1 MFTVSS
7 NIQNFI
13 NRLLIWRLKH
23 ISDKYFIVFLSVIVG
38 ILAGLSAVLIKNTV
52 HFIRYIL
59 DSNFFDKYQGTL
71 LLVSPFVG
79 ILIVTILLK
88 YVIKKKAKPEIP
100 NVLYAISRLE
110 GKMNPSNIYTTIVA
124 SSLTVGFGGSV
135 GLEGPSVTTGATVG
149 STIAQL
155 LRLNYKK
162 TVLLIACA
170 GAAAI
175 ASLFKAPITGVVFA
189 LEIFMLDLTM
199 ASILPLLISSAF
211 GALTSY
217 LFFGQDVIY
226 DFQLISKFNI
236 REIPFYLLLGVLTGL
251 FSWYFTTIQFQTKK
265 IFKKFSSWVLQVV
278 IGGIILGVLIFLMP
292 SLFGEG
298 YQTVNSCLQ
307 GNYSYLFEHSLFY
320 DYRNNIYSVILMFV
334 ALVIFKSIATAV
346 TFGAGGVGGIFAP
359 VLFLGANIGFLFS
372 KVFETFGI
380 RITESNFALVGMAGV
395 LSGVMYAP
403 LTGIFLIAEITNGYE
418 LIFPLMLVSTISF
431 AINRSFNPHSI
442 YTRKLAQEGNLIT
455 HNKDKTVLI
464 LMKVDKL
471 IETDFISVHAEDS
484 LRKLVD
490 TISKSHRNIYPIVDS
505 ENNFKGI
512 VFLDHIKH
520 IIFKQELYD
529 TMFVRDLSFHPQA
542 IVSPEE
548 TMKDVV
554 RKFQLTG
561 NYNIPVVKDGKYLGF
576 ISKANV
582 YLEYRKKLNYFSEE

>member
-1 MFTVSS
+1 MLTVSS
-7 NIQNFI
+7 NIQKFI
-13 NRLLIWRLKH
+13 NQLLIWRLKH
-23 ISDKYFIVFLSVIVG
+23 VNDKYFIVFLSVIVG
-38 ILAGLSAVLIKNTV
+38 ILAGLTAVLIKNTV
-52 HFIRYIL
+52 HFISYLITF
-59 DSNFFDKYQGTL
+59 NFFDKYQNIL
-71 LLVSPFVG
+71 LLTYPFVG
-79 ILIVTILLK
+79 ILIVIILLK

-100 NVLYAISRLE
+100 NVLYAISKLE
-110 GKMNPSNIYTTIVA
+110 GKMNPSNIYTTIIA
-124 SSLTVGFGGSV
+124 STLTVGFGGSV

-149 STIAQL
+149 SSIAQL
-155 LRLNYKK
+155 LRLNYKQ

-199 ASILPLLISSAF
+199 ASILPLLISSAT

-226 DFQLISKFNI
+226 NFQLISKFNI
-236 REIPFYLLLGVLTGL
+236 REIPFYLMLGVLTGIFAL
-251 FSWYFTTIQFQTKK
+251 YFTTVQIYTKK
-265 IFKKFSSWVLQVV
+265 IFKRFSSWFAKLIV
-278 IGGIILGVLIFLMP
+278 GGIILGILIFIMP

-298 YQTVNSCLQ
+298 YQTVNSCLH
-307 GNYSYLFEHSLFY
+307 GDYSYLFEHSLFY
-320 DYRNNIYSVILMFV
+320 DYRNNIYSVVLMFFAIV
-334 ALVIFKSIATAV
+334 VFKSIATAV

-372 KVFETFGI
+372 KVFETLGI
-380 RITESNFALVGMAGV
+380 RLSESNFALVGMAGV

-431 AINRSFNPHSI
+431 AINRSFNQHSI
-442 YTRKLAQEGNLIT
+442 YTRKLAQKGNLIT
-455 HNKDKTVLI
+455 HNKDKTVLN

-471 IETDFISVHAEDS
+471 IETNFIQVHSDDS

-490 TISKSHRNIYPIVDS
+490 IISKSQRNIYPVVDS

-542 IVSPEE
+542 IVSLEE

-554 RKFQLTG
+554 RKFQITG
-561 NYNIPVVKDGKYLGF
+561 NYNIPVVNDGKYLGF

-582 YLEYRKKLNYFSEE
+582 YSEYRKKLNYFSEE

>member
-1 MFTVSS
+1 MLKVSS
-7 NIQNFI
+7 NIHDFI

-23 ISDKYFIVFLSVIVG
+23 INDKYFTIFLSVIVG
-38 ILAGLSAVLIKNTV
+38 ILAGLSAVLIKNIV
-52 HFIRYIL
+52 HFISYL
-59 DSNFFDKYQGTL
+59 LNFAFLDKYQNVL

-79 ILIVTILLK
+79 ILIVIVLLK
-88 YVIKKKAKPEIP
+88 FVIKKKPKPEIP

-110 GKMNPSNIYTTIVA
+110 GKMNPSNIYTTILA

-135 GLEGPSVTTGATVG
+135 GLEGPSVTTGASVG
-149 STIAQL
+149 SSIAQL
-155 LRLNYKK
+155 LRLNYKQ

-236 REIPFYLLLGVLTGL
+236 REIPYFILLGVLTGI
-251 FSWYFTTIQFQTKK
+251 FAWYFTIIQIQTKK
-265 IFKKFSSWVLQVV
+265 IFKKFSSWILQIV
-278 IGGIILGVLIFLMP
+278 IGGLILGVLIFIMP

-298 YQTVNSCLQ
+298 YQTVNSCLH
-307 GNYSYLFEHSLFY
+307 GDYFYLFEHSLFAQY
-320 DYRNNIYSVILMFV
+320 SENIYSVILMFL

-372 KVFETFGI
+372 KVFEVLGI
-380 RITESNFALVGMAGV
+380 KLSESNFALVGMAGL

-418 LIFPLMLVSTISF
+418 LIFPLMLVSTISY

-442 YTRKLAQEGNLIT
+442 YTRKLAQKGNLIT
-455 HNKDKTVLI
+455 HNKDRSVLN

-471 IETDFISVHAEDS
+471 IETNFITVSPDDS
-484 LRKLVD
+484 LRKLID
-490 TISKSHRNIYPIVDS
+490 TISKSNRNIFPVVDK
-505 ENNFKGI
+505 ENNFISI

-520 IIFKQELYD
+520 IIFKQEFYD
-529 TMFVRDLSFHPQA
+529 SMFVKDLSFVPQA
-542 IVSPEE
+542 IVSPDD
-548 TMKDVV
+548 TMREVV
-554 RKFQLTG
+554 KKFHLTG

-576 ISKANV
+576 VSRANV
-582 YLEYRKKLNYFSEE
+582 FSEYRKKLKYFSEE

>member
-1 MFTVSS
+1 MLAVSS

-13 NRLLIWRLKH
+13 NQLLIWRLKH
-23 ISDKYFIVFLSVIVG
+23 VSDKYFIIFLSIIIG
-38 ILAGLSAVLIKNTV
+38 ILAGLTAVLIKNAV
-52 HFIRYIL
+52 HFIGYLITF
-59 DSNFFDKYQGTL
+59 NFYDKYQNFFLLAYPFLGI
-71 LLVSPFVG
+71 LLVI
-79 ILIVTILLK
+79 ILVK
-88 YVIKKKAKPEIP
+88 FVIKKNPKPEIP

-110 GKMNPSNIYTTIVA
+110 GKMKPSNIYTTIIA

-155 LRLNYKK
+155 LRLNYKQ

-236 REIPFYLLLGVLTGL
+236 REIPYYLILGILTGF
-251 FSWYFTTIQFQTKK
+251 FSLYFTIIQVETKK
-265 IFKKFSSWVLQVV
+265 IFKKFSSWVLRLV
-278 IGGIILGVLIFLMP
+278 IGGIILGVMIFIMP

-298 YQTVNSCLQ
+298 YRTVNSCLH
-307 GNYSYLFEHSLFY
+307 GDYSFLFEHSLFY
-320 DYRNNIYSVILMFV
+320 GYRNNIYSIILMFL

-372 KVFETFGI
+372 KIFEVLGI
-380 RITESNFALVGMAGV
+380 NLSESNFALVGMAGL

-442 YTRKLAQEGNLIT
+442 YTRKLAQNGNLIT
-455 HNKDKTVLI
+455 HNKDRAVLS
-464 LMKVDKL
+464 LMKVDNL
-471 IETDFISVHAEDS
+471 IENNFIPVHPDDS

-490 TISKSHRNIYPIVDS
+490 AISRSNRNIYPVVDK
-505 ENNFKGI
+505 ENNFIGI

-520 IIFKQELYD
+520 IIFKQEFYDSMFVKDVSFIPQATVSPDD
-529 TMFVRDLSFHPQA
+529 TMR
-542 IVSPEE
+542 
-548 TMKDVV
+548 DVV
-554 RKFQLTG
+554 KKFHLTG

-576 ISKANV
+576 ISRANV
-582 YLEYRKKLNYFSEE
+582 FSEYRKKLKYFSEE